1 MEEANIRTLLSNI
14 KIVRNNIQFTHYQIS
29 IALNKGKKGDWQRH
43 KLRLGYLK
51 RKLNGLMDRL
61 TNKLKGTILTV
72 TYQVATPVNTKTFEQ
87 TFTNLTQQEIVDIM
101 QVRAIMEGVE
111 INILEIKEIPTQIR
125 EV

>member
-1 MEEANIRTLLSNI
+1 MEEVNIRTLLSSI
-14 KIVRNNIQFTHYQIS
+14 KVVRNDIQFTHYQMS
-29 IALNKGKKGDWQRH
+29 IALNKGEKGDWQRH
-43 KLRLGYLK
+43 KLRLDYLK
-51 RKLNGLMDRL
+51 RKLKGLMDRL

-101 QVRAIMEGVE
+101 QIRAIMEGVE

>member
-1 MEEANIRTLLSNI
+1 MEEVNIRTLLSSI
-14 KIVRNNIQFTHYQIS
+14 KLVRNDIQFTHYQMR

-43 KLRLGYLK
+43 KLRLYFLK
-51 RKLNGLMDRL
+51 RKLKGLMDRL

-87 TFTNLTQQEIVDIM
+87 TFTNLTQQEIVDII
-101 QVRAIMEGVE
+101 QIRAIMERVE

>member
-1 MEEANIRTLLSNI
+1 MEEVNIRTLLSSI
-14 KIVRNNIQFTHYQIS
+14 KVVRNDIQFTHYQMS
-29 IALNKGKKGDWQRH
+29 IALNKGKKCDWQRH
-43 KLRLGYLK
+43 KLRLDYLK
-51 RKLNGLMDRL
+51 RKLKGLMDRL

-72 TYQVATPVNTKTFEQ
+72 TYQVATPINTKTFEQ
-87 TFTNLTQQEIVDIM
+87 TFTNLTRQEIVDIM

>member
-1 MEEANIRTLLSNI
+1 MEEVNIRTLLSSI
-14 KIVRNNIQFTHYQIS
+14 KVVRNDIQFTHYQMS
-29 IALNKGKKGDWQRH
+29 IALNKGKNGDWQRH
-43 KLRLGYLK
+43 KLRLDYLK
-51 RKLNGLMDRL
+51 RKLKGLMDRL

-101 QVRAIMEGVE
+101 QIRAIMEGVE